1 MKIAVLFGGRSTE
14 HEVSCMSAAS
24 VLRNIRPEHEVLKIG
39 ITREGKWFVTD
50 ASAEEIES
58 RSWENL
64 VRKPVE
70 ISLNERAFLW
80 EDSRFVPDV
89 IFPVLHGKNGEDGTV
104 QGLFELM
111 RVPYVGCRVLASAV
125 CMDKAYA
132 NTVFVSAGIRHTPW
146 VTVERVSW
154 RENAEAVMREI
165 SSRLTFPVFIKPSN
179 AGSSIGITKCHEESE
194 LAGALRTAFE
204 VDRRVVAEQGIEDPQ
219 EIEAAVLGNDVLSVS
234 VTGQIFPANEIYDY
248 NAKYQNAASLLRI
261 PSGSEKEDEIR
272 ALALRAYRACDCKG
286 LARVDFLVARD
297 GTVYLNEIN
306 TLPGFTSISMY
317 AKLFAASG
325 LSYGDLIE
333 KLLDLAVSFEE

>member
-1 MKIAVLFGGRSTE
+1 
-14 HEVSCMSAAS
+14 MSAAS
-24 VLRNIRPEHEVLKIG
+24 VLQNIRTEHEVLKVG
-39 ITREGKWFVTD
+39 ITKDGKWFVTE

-58 RSWENL
+58 RAWEDL
-64 VRKPVE
+64 EKKPVG
-70 ISLNERAFLW
+70 ISLNERAFVW
-80 EDSRFVPDV
+80 EESRFIPDV

-111 RVPYVGCRVLASAV
+111 QVPYVGCRVLASAV

-132 NTVFVSAGIRHTPW
+132 NMVFAAAGIRHTPW
-146 VTVERVSW
+146 VTVERASW
-154 RENAEAVMREI
+154 RKNAEDVINEI
-165 SSRLTFPVFIKPSN
+165 SSCLTFPVFIKPSN
-179 AGSSIGITKCHEESE
+179 AGSSIGITKCHEKAE
-194 LAGALRTAFE
+194 LAKALQTAFA

-261 PSGSEKEDEIR
+261 PSGSEKEEEIR
-272 ALALRAYRACDCKG
+272 SLALRAYRACDCKG
-286 LARVDFLVARD
+286 LSRVDFLVARD
-297 GTVYLNEIN
+297 GTIYLNEIN

-333 KLLDLAVSFEE
+333 KLLELAVTFEG